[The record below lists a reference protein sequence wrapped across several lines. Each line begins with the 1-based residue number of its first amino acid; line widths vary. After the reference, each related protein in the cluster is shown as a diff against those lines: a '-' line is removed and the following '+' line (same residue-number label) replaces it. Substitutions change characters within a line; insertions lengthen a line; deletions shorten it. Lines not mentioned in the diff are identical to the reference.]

1 MLTMKG
7 DEKYKGLNKD
17 QIDRLNRFLIKLW
30 DNSATDESDMY
41 EL

>member
-17 QIDRLNRFLIKLW
+17 QIDWLNRFLLKLR
-30 DNSATDESDMY
+30 DGTATDESDLY
-41 EL
+41 DL